1 MCCSRFIAERHVHFD
16 AFELETNL
24 LLLRAL
30 KNDSVVA
37 GGGAIEMELSKELR
51 TYAKSIHGKC
61 NTCF

>member
-1 MCCSRFIAERHVHFD
+1 MYAKVMMTSN
-16 AFELETNL
+16 T

-51 TYAKSIHGKC
+51 TYAKSIHG
-61 NTCF
+61 